1 MRFPAIGTLPLL
13 GILFFVFLVQSV
25 VPGFTNAFDFVPS
38 KMLSEP
44 WRAVTS
50 IFLHGSLLHIL
61 FNAFALFM
69 FGPLVEKRLG
79 DAEVLRIFLAS
90 GIVGSIFYWIAYLAG
105 LTPDIAALGASGGI
119 YGIMAAAAVL
129 FPDAVVFMWFFPMRM
144 RQAVVVWTAV
154 EFIGTLDMVGSGIAS
169 AAHLGGLFFGYI
181 YTKVRMKKLA
191 DDYYKAYYI

>member
-1 MRFPAIGTLPLL
+1 MKFPAIGTMPLL
-13 GILFFVFLVQSV
+13 GILFFVFLVQGA

-38 KMLSEP
+38 KMFSEP

-50 IFLHGSLLHIL
+50 IFLHGSLLHIF

-79 DAEVLRIFLAS
+79 ESEVLKIFLAS
-90 GIVGSIFYWIAYLAG
+90 GIIGSVFYWIAYLVG
-105 LTPDIAALGASGGI
+105 LTPDIGALGASGAI

-129 FPDAVVFMWFFPMRM
+129 FPEAVVFMWFFPMKM
-144 RQAVVVWTAV
+144 KQAVVVWTV
-154 EFIGTLDMVGSGIAS
+154 IEFIGTLDMVGSGIAS

-181 YTKVRMKKLA
+181 YTKMRMKKLA
-191 DDYYKAYYI
+191 DDYYQAYYM